1 MKLIVG
7 LGNPGILYASSR
19 HNIGFQA
26 VKYLAK
32 AKKIALK
39 KEKGSRALSAKL
51 KTEGVDVILAI
62 PLTFMNLSGEAVRQ
76 LIKKYKIDL
85 GDLLVVCDDLDLEFG
100 RLKIRSSGS
109 SAGHRGVKSI
119 IDALGSDQF
128 SRLRIGIGRPGDN
141 LDTAEYVLSRFDK
154 REKSGLAEIIKKAAE
169 CAQVWV
175 SEGVEKSMN
184 IFNRNNNADTRS

>member
-32 AKKIALK
+32 VKKIALK
-39 KEKGSRALSAKL
+39 KEKGIRALSAKA
-51 KTEGVDVILAI
+51 KIEGMEVVLAI

-128 SRLRIGIGRPGDN
+128 SRLRIGIGRPEDN
-141 LDTAEYVLSRFDK
+141 STAADYVLSRFNK
-154 REKSGLAEIIKKAAE
+154 REQGQLSAIIKKAAE
-169 CAQVWV
+169 CCQVWV
-175 SEGVEKSMN
+175 SEGIDKSMS
-184 IFNRNNNADTRS
+184 IFNRNK